1 MTKTIEITLYQ
12 FDELNDK
19 AKEKARNYYCEN
31 WMSHEWWDSTYEYM
45 KEEGEHK
52 HGFRVD
58 DIRFSGFWSQGDGAS
73 WCGAVD
79 LGDWVR
85 KTFNST
91 DLEHPLTQIFLA
103 LLDEGWIESKVLVS
117 FNSSRYSHENTMS
130 VNTIDHY
137 YAVDDGSVLEMGM
150 LKGANVLDL
159 LKTLGCMEVKGSVF
173 DTMHDRLEEDC
184 RAFAR
189 TIYREL
195 ESDYEAQ
202 TSEDAIG
209 EAYAIN
215 DVWFYESG
223 AIA

>member
-1 MTKTIEITLYQ
+1 MTKTVEITLYQ
-12 FDELNDK
+12 FDELSDK
-19 AKEKARNYYCEN
+19 AKEKARENYITN
-31 WMSHEWWDSTYEYM
+31 WMSDDWYTFTYDMM
-45 KEEGEHK
+45 KEEGLK
-52 HGFRVD
+52 YGFNIK

-117 FNSSRYSHENTMS
+117 FNSSHYCHENTMH

-137 YAVDDGSVLEMGM
+137 YKIDDDSVMEMGM
-150 LKGANVLDL
+150 FKGANVAELIHLIESTLD
-159 LKTLGCMEVKGSVF
+159 TLYE
-173 DTMHDRLEEDC
+173 RLVEECKD
-184 RAFAR
+184 FAR
-189 TIYREL
+189 TIYKEL
-195 ESDYEAQ
+195 EADYEGQ
-202 TSEDAIG
+202 TTEEAIG

-215 DVWFYESG
+215 DVWFDETG
-223 AIA
+223 RIA

>member
-1 MTKTIEITLYQ
+1 MTKTIEVTLYQ
-12 FDELNDK
+12 FDELNEK
-19 AKEKARNYYCEN
+19 AKEKARENYHEH
-31 WMSHEWWDSTYEYM
+31 WMQHEWWDSTYEYM

-58 DIRFSGFWSQGDGAS
+58 DILFSGFWSQGDGAS

-117 FNSSRYSHENTMS
+117 FNSSHYCHENTMD
-130 VNTIDHY
+130 VATINHY
-137 YAVDDGSVLEMGM
+137 YEIDDDSVLETGM
-150 LKGANVLDL
+150 LKGASIKDLMQMLDCEGGFL
-159 LKTLGCMEVKGSVF
+159 SSLDE
-173 DTMHDRLEEDC
+173 RLVEECKD
-184 RAFAR
+184 FAR

-195 ESDYEAQ
+195 KADYDAQ
-202 TSEDAIG
+202 TSE
-209 EAYAIN
+209 EAVAESYAIN
-215 DVWFYESG
+215 DVWFTEEG
-223 AIA
+223 RIA

>member
-1 MTKTIEITLYQ
+1 MTKTVEITLYQ

-19 AKEKARNYYCEN
+19 AKEKARDNYITN
-31 WMSHEWWDSTYEYM
+31 WMDDAWYDCTVDYM

-117 FNSSRYSHENTMS
+117 FNSSHYCHEKTMHVNCIDRYQP
-130 VNTIDHY
+130 II
-137 YAVDDGSVLEMGM
+137 DGSVMAMGM
-150 LKGANVLDL
+150 FKGADVEELFTLVESTLDTL
-159 LKTLGCMEVKGSVF
+159 YERLKDDCEAF
-173 DTMHDRLEEDC
+173 ACDIYNALEEDYEGQTTEE
-184 RAFAR
+184 AIA
-189 TIYREL
+189 
-195 ESDYEAQ
+195 ES
-202 TSEDAIG
+202 
-209 EAYAIN
+209 YALN
-215 DVWFYESG
+215 DVWFTEEG
-223 AIA
+223 RVA

>member
-19 AKEKARNYYCEN
+19 AKEKAVQNYHNN
-31 WMSHEWWDSTYEYM
+31 WMQDERWGSTYDYM

-117 FNSSRYSHENTMS
+117 FNSSHYCHENTMH
-130 VNTIDHY
+130 VNNIDHY
-137 YAVDDGSVLEMGM
+137 YKIDDDSVMEMGM
-150 LKGANVLDL
+150 FKGANVAELIHLIESTLD
-159 LKTLGCMEVKGSVF
+159 TLYE
-173 DTMHDRLEEDC
+173 RLVEECQD
-184 RAFAR
+184 FAR
-189 TIYREL
+189 TIYKEL
-195 ESDYEAQ
+195 EADYEAQ
-202 TSEDAIG
+202 TTEEVIAES
-209 EAYAIN
+209 YAIN
-215 DVWFYESG
+215 DVWFDETG
-223 AIA
+223 RIA

>member
-31 WMSHEWWDSTYEYM
+31 WMSHDWWDSTYEYM

-117 FNSSRYSHENTMS
+117 FNSSHYCHENTMDFTCI
-130 VNTIDHY
+130 NHHY
-137 YAVDDGSVLEMGM
+137 GVEDGSVLESGI
-150 LKGANVLDL
+150 LKGADVGDLVKMLDVRDG
-159 LKTLGCMEVKGSVF
+159 TL
-173 DTMHDRLEEDC
+173 DTLQKRLERECKD
-184 RAFAR
+184 FAR
-189 TIYREL
+189 TIYKEL
-195 ESDYEAQ
+195 ESDYEGQ
-202 TSEDAIG
+202 TTEEAIA
-209 EAYAIN
+209 ESYAIN
-215 DVWFYESG
+215 EVWFTEEG
-223 AIA
+223 RVA

>member
-1 MTKTIEITLYQ
+1 MTKTVEITLYS

-31 WMSHEWWDSTYEYM
+31 WMHDDWWDSTYAFM

-117 FNSSRYSHENTMS
+117 FNSSRYSHEKTMY

-137 YAVDDGSVLEMGM
+137 YKIDDGSVMEMGM
-150 LKGANVLDL
+150 FKGANVAELIHLIESTID
-159 LKTLGCMEVKGSVF
+159 TLYE
-173 DTMHDRLEEDC
+173 RLVEECQD
-184 RAFAR
+184 FAR
-189 TIYREL
+189 TIYKEL
-195 ESDYEAQ
+195 EADYEAQ
-202 TSEDAIG
+202 TSEESIA
-209 EAYAIN
+209 ESYAIN
-215 DVWFYESG
+215 DVWFYETG

>member
-1 MTKTIEITLYQ
+1 MTKTVEITLYQ
-12 FDELNDK
+12 YDELNDK
-19 AKEKARNYYCEN
+19 AKEKARENYITN
-31 WMSHEWWDSTYEYM
+31 WMSDDWHECTIECM
-45 KEEGEHK
+45 KEDGH
-52 HGFRVD
+52 HNYGFNVK

-117 FNSSRYSHENTMS
+117 FSSSRYSHEKTMH
-130 VNTIDHY
+130 VNSIDHY
-137 YAVDDGSVLEMGM
+137 HRIEDGSVMEMGM
-150 LKGANVLDL
+150 LKGALVHDLIKMLDCAGGYL
-159 LKTLGCMEVKGSVF
+159 RTLDE
-173 DTMHDRLEEDC
+173 RLVEECQD
-184 RAFAR
+184 FAR
-189 TIYREL
+189 TIYKEL
-195 ESDYEAQ
+195 EADYEAQ
-202 TSEDAIG
+202 TSEESIAEI
-209 EAYAIN
+209 YAIN

>member
-12 FDELNDK
+12 FDELPAK
-19 AKEKARNYYCEN
+19 AKEKAANYYLEH
-31 WMSHEWWDSTYEYM
+31 WMLDDWYECTIEHM
-45 KEEGEHK
+45 KEEGDHK

-103 LLDEGWIESKVLVS
+103 LLEEGWIESKVLVS
-117 FNSSRYSHENTMS
+117 FSSSLYCHEKTMHVNS
-130 VNTIDHY
+130 IDHY
-137 YAVDDGSVLEMGM
+137 HRIDDGSVMEMGM
-150 LKGANVLDL
+150 LKGAQVADLITMLNCEGGYLRTLDER
-159 LKTLGCMEVKGSVF
+159 LK
-173 DTMHDRLEEDC
+173 DDC
-184 RAFAR
+184 EAFAR

-195 ESDYEAQ
+195 EADYNAQ
-202 TSEDAIG
+202 TTEEAIG
-209 EAYAIN
+209 EVYACN
-215 DVWFYESG
+215 DVWFDESG
-223 AIA
+223 RIA

>member
-1 MTKTIEITLYQ
+1 MAKTIEITLYQ

-19 AKEKARNYYCEN
+19 AKEKARDYYITN
-31 WMSHEWWDSTYEYM
+31 WMQDEWWGSTYDM
-45 KEEGEHK
+45 LKEEGEHK

-117 FNSSRYSHENTMS
+117 FDSSRYCHENTMS

-137 YAVDDGSVLEMGM
+137 YAIDDDSVMEMGM
-150 LKGANVLDL
+150 FKGANVAELIHLIESTLD
-159 LKTLGCMEVKGSVF
+159 TLYE
-173 DTMHDRLEEDC
+173 RLVEECKD
-184 RAFAR
+184 FAR
-189 TIYREL
+189 TIYKEL
-195 ESDYEAQ
+195 EADYEAQ
-202 TSEDAIG
+202 TTEDAIA
-209 EAYAIN
+209 ESYACN
-215 DVWFYESG
+215 DVWFDETG
-223 AIA
+223 RIA

>member
-19 AKEKARNYYCEN
+19 AKEKAVHNYHTN
-31 WMSHEWWDSTYEYM
+31 WMCDDWYQCTYEMM

-103 LLDEGWIESKVLVS
+103 LLEEGWIESKVLVS
-117 FNSSRYSHENTMS
+117 FNSSRYCHENTMS
-130 VNTIDHY
+130 VNNIDHY
-137 YAVDDGSVLEMGM
+137 YKIDDDSVLEMGV
-150 LKGANVLDL
+150 LKGALVADLIKMLDCEGGFL
-159 LKTLGCMEVKGSVF
+159 SSLDERL
-173 DTMHDRLEEDC
+173 DRECKD
-184 RAFAR
+184 FAR
-189 TIYREL
+189 YIYREL
-195 ESDYEAQ
+195 ERDYEGQ
-202 TSEDAIG
+202 TTEEAIA
-209 EAYAIN
+209 ESYAIN
-215 DVWFYESG
+215 DVWFDESG
-223 AIA
+223 RVA

>member
-1 MTKTIEITLYQ
+1 MTKTVEITLYQ

-19 AKEKARNYYCEN
+19 AKEKARDYYITN
-31 WMSHEWWDSTYEYM
+31 WMQDEWWGSTYDMM

-58 DIRFSGFWSQGDGAS
+58 DIKFSGFWSQGDGAS

-103 LLDEGWIESKVLVS
+103 LLEEGWIESKVLVS
-117 FNSSRYSHENTMS
+117 FNSSHYCHEETMH
-130 VNTIDHY
+130 VNGIEHY
-137 YAVDDGSVLEMGM
+137 YGIEDDSVMEMGM
-150 LKGANVLDL
+150 LKGALVADLIKMLDCEGGFL
-159 LKTLGCMEVKGSVF
+159 SSLDE
-173 DTMHDRLEEDC
+173 RLVEACQD
-184 RAFAR
+184 FAR
-189 TIYREL
+189 DIYREL
-195 ESDYEAQ
+195 ERDYEAQ
-202 TSEDAIG
+202 TTEEAIG

-215 DVWFYESG
+215 DVWFDETG
-223 AIA
+223 RIA

>member
-31 WMSHEWWDSTYEYM
+31 WMQDEWWGSTYDMM

-103 LLDEGWIESKVLVS
+103 LLEEGWIESKVLVS
-117 FNSSRYSHENTMS
+117 FNSSHYCHENTMH
-130 VNTIDHY
+130 VNNIDHY
-137 YAVDDGSVLEMGM
+137 YKIDDDSVMEMGM
-150 LKGANVLDL
+150 FKGANVAELIHLIESTLD
-159 LKTLGCMEVKGSVF
+159 TLYE
-173 DTMHDRLEEDC
+173 RLVEECKD
-184 RAFAR
+184 FAR
-189 TIYREL
+189 TIYKEL
-195 ESDYEAQ
+195 EADYEAQ

-215 DVWFYESG
+215 DVWFDETG
-223 AIA
+223 RVA

>member
-1 MTKTIEITLYQ
+1 MTKTIEVTLYQ
-12 FDELNDK
+12 FDELTAP
-19 AKEKARNYYCEN
+19 AKEKATHNYITN
-31 WMSHEWWDSTYEYM
+31 WMDNDWYDSTYEYM

-79 LGDWVR
+79 LPDWVR

-103 LLDEGWIESKVLVS
+103 LLDEGWIDSKVLVS
-117 FNSSRYSHENTMS
+117 FSSSRYCHEKTMH
-130 VNTIDHY
+130 VNSINHY
-137 YAVDDGSVLEMGM
+137 HRIEDGSVMEMGM
-150 LKGANVLDL
+150 LKGALVADLIKMLNCTGGYLRTLD
-159 LKTLGCMEVKGSVF
+159 E
-173 DTMHDRLEEDC
+173 RLVEDC
-184 RAFAR
+184 QAFAQ

-195 ESDYEAQ
+195 ESDYNGQ
-202 TSEDAIG
+202 TTEDAIG

-223 AIA
+223 AVA

>member
-31 WMSHEWWDSTYEYM
+31 WMSHDWWDSTYEYM

-117 FNSSRYSHENTMS
+117 FNSSRYSHEETMH
-130 VNTIDHY
+130 VNSIDHY
-137 YAVDDGSVLEMGM
+137 HRIEDGSVMEMGM
-150 LKGANVLDL
+150 LKGALVHDLIKMLDCAGGYL
-159 LKTLGCMEVKGSVF
+159 RSLDE
-173 DTMHDRLEEDC
+173 RLVEECQD
-184 RAFAR
+184 FAR
-189 TIYREL
+189 TIYKEL
-195 ESDYEAQ
+195 EADYRAQ
-202 TSEDAIG
+202 TTEESIAES
-209 EAYAIN
+209 YAIN

-223 AIA
+223 RIA